1 MEASSVNRPVFRKL
15 VARFRQHLQ
24 DRCIMKPVTILAQAV
39 GAWLQYEF
47 ACNRSNLFSERYL
60 SVAIADALN
69 AIHRDEVR
77 SEYLHPVLA
86 PHKTGPGRRP
96 EVDFATIRHY
106 PAVTSVVESKW
117 VGSGGILA
125 ADVLWDLLR
134 LELIA
139 NASNVPAYFV
149 LAGRRKY
156 LEKFFASKA
165 FSGNPTAQGKYRHL
179 LKLDHRPTGI
189 RIDSPNDDR
198 REMFRKLFHDYQTV
212 SFPSRISTSTP
223 ALYPEACPMFQYQAY
238 VWRVL
243 SPTVSR
249 FMPRNNRAY
258 AR

>member
-1 MEASSVNRPVFRKL
+1 M
-15 VARFRQHLQ
+15 
-24 DRCIMKPVTILAQAV
+24 
-39 GAWLQYEF
+39 
-47 ACNRSNLFSERYL
+47 L
-60 SVAIADALN
+60 STVYTEMRLGRNI
-69 AIHRDEVR
+69 
-77 SEYLHPVLA
+77 STPVLA

-156 LEKFFASKA
+156 LKKFFASKA
-165 FSGNPTAQGKYRHL
+165 FLGNPTAQGKYRHL

-198 REMFRKLFHDYQTV
+198 RKMFRKLFYDYQTV

-223 ALYPEACPMFQYQAY
+223 ALYPGGLPNVPISSVCVACPFTH
-238 VWRVL
+238 RVAL
-243 SPTVSR
+243 HAT
-249 FMPRNNRAY
+249 
-258 AR
+258 